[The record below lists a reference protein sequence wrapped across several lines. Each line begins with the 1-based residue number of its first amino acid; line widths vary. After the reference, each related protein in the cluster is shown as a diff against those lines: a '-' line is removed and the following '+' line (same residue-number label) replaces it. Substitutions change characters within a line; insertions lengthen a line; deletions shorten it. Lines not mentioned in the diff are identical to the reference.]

1 MVLKG
6 SNFELEFQSTE
17 TLFENMMQFRLVHF
31 YKVKSFKFEN
41 GLELQEPL
49 LRVESY
55 VLDKEIDDNILIS
68 STELNEK
75 TLLSRL
81 PEKFKVYT
89 DEAVFNIEKKEEA
102 NNRYVAKLDNLF
114 SINKL
119 PRTLSLVV
127 VNLAFDPQSIVQI
140 VEVINKL
147 FPVAEAVYNQLLKN
161 PVSFTYDFPEPIIF
175 KDKVLDHVDSDK
187 MLFDMRNIRHVF
199 GTPYIFKRDL
209 IESFVGNIV
218 LKLLNN

>member
-1 MVLKG
+1 MVSKG
-6 SNFELEFQSTE
+6 ANFELEIEPVE
-17 TLFENMMQFRLVHF
+17 TLFKNKMQFRLVYI

-41 GLELQEPL
+41 DVELQEPL
-49 LRVESY
+49 LRIESY

-68 STELNEK
+68 NSELDEK

-89 DEAVFNIEKKEEA
+89 DEAVFSIEKKEET
-102 NNRYVAKLDNLF
+102 NNQYVAKIESIF

-127 VNLAFDPQSIVQI
+127 SNLVFDAQTIVQI
-140 VEVINKL
+140 VDVINKL
-147 FPVAEAVYNQLLKN
+147 FPVAEAVYNQLLEN
-161 PVSFTYDFPEPIIF
+161 PVSFTNDFSEPIIF
-175 KDKVLDHVDSDK
+175 KNKVLDHVYSDK
-187 MLFDMRNIRHVF
+187 MLFDIRNIRHVF

-209 IESFVGNIV
+209 IESFVGNLV
-218 LKLLNN
+218 LKLLND